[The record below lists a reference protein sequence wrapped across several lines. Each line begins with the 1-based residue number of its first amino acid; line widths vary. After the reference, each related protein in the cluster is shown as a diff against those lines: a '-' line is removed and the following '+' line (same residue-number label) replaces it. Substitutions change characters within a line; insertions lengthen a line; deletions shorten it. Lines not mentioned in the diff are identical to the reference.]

1 MSGFA
6 RQSVSPGHS
15 MDPGFLGRLQGALY
29 LFAFAAIALGWAYAL
44 WHVYSDREQTL
55 DAARQQLLT
64 VGAALNVHTEA
75 LLADGIGA
83 AEAAAAQV
91 VALGLG
97 GQPPDAIAATIQR
110 ELTGG
115 DYVRALFIVNAQGIA
130 IAGRS
135 GYRFSDRALPSW
147 LQQIRA
153 NPGRRA
159 FVGQP
164 MLHPGNPREQII
176 PVARRI
182 ALSDGGVLWAGAWF
196 GVDALHRR
204 HLNLTGRDGVI
215 VLIGPGAT
223 ILVHASTGM
232 APRGNTP
239 TEMRSMNMF
248 LREIAAVGL
257 TPVIIEGMSPLNRQ
271 QMVYSVSRATSEF
284 ALYVAA
290 GRTRDSILSAW
301 RYRTVVVVV
310 VVLGSTALLLLLLL
324 LLQRFIAELNRR
336 EFQLRKLYDS
346 SLVSILLLQDGRILQ
361 ANQTT
366 ARMFRL
372 PPGRT
377 MAGAHPWEFS
387 PPHQPDG
394 TDSRQRSAQYLETAD
409 REGSVTFRWM
419 HKRIDNDEPFA
430 ADVNLSSIRIDAH
443 SLTLAIVHD
452 VSELEAAQTQLER
465 ANATLEARVAERT
478 AALEQVNARL
488 ALANIEL
495 EQFTASASHDLR
507 SPLTAISGQAGLLE
521 GMLSAA
527 DEQVRQRIDRIQTAV
542 ARAADVIDGLL
553 SLSRISRQ
561 DLRAEPV
568 CLSTLARQTIE
579 DLRDQYPSR
588 PCRYDI
594 DENVEVV
601 ADQRL
606 MKSLLQNLI
615 GNAWKYSA
623 PRDCTYIEFHCEAN
637 DGAPV
642 YRVTDHGIGFS
653 MERAGLLFQPF
664 KRLHTPQ
671 EFPGTG
677 IGLAIVARIVH
688 RYGGKVWAHAE
699 VGSGATFFFTLPLAQ
714 AGAGQAHTGGTGET
728 ATRASPAAG

>member
-1 MSGFA
+1 
-6 RQSVSPGHS
+6 
-15 MDPGFLGRLQGALY
+15 
-29 LFAFAAIALGWAYAL
+29 
-44 WHVYSDREQTL
+44 
-55 DAARQQLLT
+55 
-64 VGAALNVHTEA
+64 
-75 LLADGIGA
+75 
-83 AEAAAAQV
+83 
-91 VALGLG
+91 
-97 GQPPDAIAATIQR
+97 
-110 ELTGG
+110 
-115 DYVRALFIVNAQGIA
+115 
-130 IAGRS
+130 
-135 GYRFSDRALPSW
+135 
-147 LQQIRA
+147 
-153 NPGRRA
+153 
-159 FVGQP
+159 
-164 MLHPGNPREQII
+164 
-176 PVARRI
+176 
-182 ALSDGGVLWAGAWF
+182 
-196 GVDALHRR
+196 
-204 HLNLTGRDGVI
+204 
-215 VLIGPGAT
+215 
-223 ILVHASTGM
+223 
-232 APRGNTP
+232 
-239 TEMRSMNMF
+239 
-248 LREIAAVGL
+248 
-257 TPVIIEGMSPLNRQ
+257 
-271 QMVYSVSRATSEF
+271 VSRATSEF
-284 ALYVAA
+284 ALYVVA
-290 GRTRDSILSAW
+290 GRTRASILSAW
-301 RYRTVVVVV
+301 RYRTVVVAVV
-310 VVLGSTALLLLLLL
+310 TLGSTALLLLLLL

-452 VSELEAAQTQLER
+452 VSELEAAKAQLER
-465 ANATLEARVAERT
+465 ANATLEVRVAERT
-478 AALEQVNARL
+478 AALEQANARL

-521 GMLSAA
+521 GMLGAA
-527 DEQVRQRIDRIQTAV
+527 DEQVRQRIGRIQTAV

-623 PRDCTYIEFHCEAN
+623 PRDFTYIEFHCEAN

-714 AGAGQAHTGGTGET
+714 AHTGQAHTGGTRET